1 MHDGVNSHGMARFE
15 MNFDHMFSKHVAFDG
30 VRRRAGL
37 FLKYLMVHR
46 LDLFQTSSVLDSFH
60 RWYIFATGVLLSKPM
75 EPSQWLLWCRTHPH
89 VSVEWSFRL
98 GLEMND
104 LLIAAFAV
112 QRFSPVHS
120 LGNPMD
126 R

>member
-89 VSVEWSFRL
+89 VSVELSS
-98 GLEMND
+98 
-104 LLIAAFAV
+104 I
-112 QRFSPVHS
+112 FSHS
-120 LGNPMD
+120 LRLCETIAEVDESPGVQWGV
-126 R
+126 